1 MANETPIK
9 TAAADWAGARGEKW
23 RAELPRMEAMLAPVD
38 APLVAALRLDAPLR
52 IADIGCGGGGTAF
65 AILRSAPTGS
75 VLHGFD
81 LSPALVE
88 AARERAA
95 AEQRGA
101 TFEVLDVAK
110 AEPPR
115 APYDRLVSRFGTMFF
130 DDPPAAFKN
139 LAAWLAP
146 GGRLAF
152 AVWGWPSDNTWMTT
166 VRDAV
171 AEVVPVP
178 RSDPTAPNLFRYG
191 DAELLLALLRQ
202 AGLVELEVRDWQGSL
217 RMGGGLAAGDAA
229 GFALS
234 AFSAFA
240 DLLAAAGG
248 DAQQRAHQVLS
259 ERFAPHE
266 SDGVVS
272 LVATVHIVTG
282 ARPA

>member
-1 MANETPIK
+1 MANETPMK

-38 APLVAALRLDAPLR
+38 APLVAGLRLDAPLR
-52 IADIGCGGGGTAF
+52 IADVGCGGGGTAF
-65 AILRSAPTGS
+65 AILASAPSGS
-75 VLHGFD
+75 VVHGFD

-95 AEQRGA
+95 AEQRAA

-115 APYDRLVSRFGTMFF
+115 VPYDRLASRFGTMFF
-130 DDPPAAFKN
+130 DHPPAAFKS

-152 AVWGWPSDNTWMTT
+152 AVWGRPADNTWMTI

-171 AEVVPVP
+171 AEIVEVP
-178 RSDPTAPNLFRYG
+178 RSDPTAPNLFRYA
-191 DAELLLALLRQ
+191 DAELLLALLRE
-202 AGLVELEVRDWQGSL
+202 AGLVDLEVRDWQGPL
-217 RMGGGLAAGDAA
+217 RMGGGLAAGEAA
-229 GFALS
+229 GFALN

-259 ERFAPHE
+259 KRFAPHE
-266 SDGVVS
+266 SNGAVS
-272 LVATVHIVTG
+272 MVATVHIVTG